1 MVKLETRIFFRF
13 ELKMILI
20 RAMLNM
26 SKLVINI
33 TQKGWAAMLVEQYG
47 PLKGK
52 MLQIMDEHGVI
63 LKPDLVPERKDEEW
77 LELYKV
83 MVKTRVADSK
93 ALVLQRQGRMLT
105 YAPNTGQEAAQVGSA
120 AAMAKNDW
128 LVPAFRE
135 LGAWLQ
141 RGVELENVYLY
152 WYGNELGSKY
162 PKDLRVLPISVPIGS
177 QYQHAVGIA
186 MASNIKGEKD
196 VTVAY
201 IGDGGT
207 SIGDFSE
214 ALNFAGVFNAPVV
227 FIIQNNQYAISVSR
241 QKQTKAETLVQK
253 AVAAG
258 IPGILVD
265 GNDLFAMVAA
275 TQEAVDRA
283 RRGEGPT
290 LIEAYTYRLGA
301 HTTSDDPTKYRED
314 SEVEEW
320 LPKDPVK
327 RMKAYLIGKGVWSE
341 AQDKTLSEDYDEYA
355 LEVFRRVEATGETK
369 LADIFNYHFKELP
382 DHLREQYEEYVQYL
396 EGEVK

>member
-1 MVKLETRIFFRF
+1 
-13 ELKMILI
+13 
-20 RAMLNM
+20 ML
-26 SKLVINI
+26 
-33 TQKGWAAMLVEQYG
+33 TEQYG
-47 PLKGK
+47 PVQKK
-52 MLQIMDEHGVI
+52 MFQIMDETGAI
-63 LKPDLVPERKDEEW
+63 LSPDLVPDRSEEEW
-77 LELYKV
+77 LQSYKL
-83 MVKTRVADSK
+83 MLKTRSADNK
-93 ALVLQRQGRMLT
+93 ALQLQRQGRMLT

-120 AAMAKNDW
+120 AAMEKGDW

-135 LGAWLQ
+135 LGAWLS
-141 RGVELENVYLY
+141 RGVDLERVYLY
-152 WYGNELGSKY
+152 WYGNELGSQF
-162 PKDLRVLPISVPIGS
+162 PEDVRMLPISVPIAS
-177 QYQHAVGIA
+177 QLQHAVGVA
-186 MASNIKGEKD
+186 MASNIKGESD

-201 IGDGGT
+201 VGDGGT

-265 GNDLFAMVAA
+265 GNDLMAMYAA
-275 TQEAVDRA
+275 TKEAIERA

-314 SEVEEW
+314 EEVETW
-320 LPKDPVK
+320 RDKDPVK

-341 AQDKTLSEDYDEYA
+341 EEDAKLIEEYDEEA
-355 LEVFRRVEATGETK
+355 LEVFRKVEASGETK
-369 LADIFNYHFKELP
+369 LEDIFKYHFREMP
-382 DHLREQYEEYVQYL
+382 PHLQEQYEEYVQYL
-396 EGEVK
+396 EEVE

>member
-1 MVKLETRIFFRF
+1 
-13 ELKMILI
+13 
-20 RAMLNM
+20 ML
-26 SKLVINI
+26 
-33 TQKGWAAMLVEQYG
+33 AEQYG

-52 MLQIMDEHGVI
+52 MLQIMDETGTVV
-63 LKPDLVPERKDEEW
+63 KPDLVPDLSDTEW

-83 MVKTRVADSK
+83 MLKTRNADLK
-93 ALVLQRQGRMLT
+93 ALQLQRQGRMLT

-141 RGVELENVYLY
+141 RGVDLETVYLY
-152 WYGNELGSKY
+152 WYGNELGSNFPEDVKM
-162 PKDLRVLPISVPIGS
+162 LPIAIPIGS
-177 QYQHAVGIA
+177 QLQHAVGIG
-186 MASNIKGEKD
+186 MAANIKGEDD
-196 VTVAY
+196 VAVAY

-227 FIIQNNQYAISVSR
+227 FIIQNNQYAISVAR

-265 GNDLFAMVAA
+265 GNDLFAMYAA
-275 TQEAVDRA
+275 TQEAIERA
-283 RRGEGPT
+283 RQGGGPT

-314 SEVEEW
+314 SEVQEW
-320 LPKDPVK
+320 EPKDPIK

-341 AQDKTLSEDYDEYA
+341 EQDKALGEEYGEYA
-355 LEVFRRVEATGETK
+355 LEVFRRVEATGEPK
-369 LADIFNYHFKELP
+369 VEDLFKYHFKEMP
-382 DHLREQYEEYVQYL
+382 DHLREQYDEYVQYL
-396 EGEVK
+396 EGKVE